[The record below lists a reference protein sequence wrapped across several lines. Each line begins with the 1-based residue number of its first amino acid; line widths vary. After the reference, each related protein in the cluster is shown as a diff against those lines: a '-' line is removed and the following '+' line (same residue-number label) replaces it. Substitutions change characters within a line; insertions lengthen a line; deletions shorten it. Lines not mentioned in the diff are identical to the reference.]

1 MSLIS
6 KVKLPGHNTPYDI
19 GVQWDNV
26 KEKPD
31 FYPAA
36 AGIPYG
42 EVDTSSTATVFTA
55 TIPGITELKD
65 GVCMLLK
72 NGVVTSASG
81 FTINING
88 LGAKPVYSN
97 MAAATRETTI
107 FNVNYTILFIYD
119 TTRVS
124 GGCWIY
130 YRGYYA
136 DNDQVG
142 YQLRTNTYV
151 QKTLDAFNYYKILFT
166 SADGNN
172 WVPAASEKVKSS
184 TSQKTVNQRP
194 IDPFGKIVYCAIETT
209 NGFNAN
215 ADVTKTI
222 CWQQYVVT
230 LGYSFNTTGKALT
243 LTTRK
248 PVYVKCT
255 PQTNGSAIINSTTPI
270 VQNLPTTEDN
280 SIYIFLGIA
289 TSATAI
295 ELLMNHPIYQY
306 KNGAIRLYTNADI
319 PTKVSELTNDS
330 GFLTASDNFGAIRI
344 SSDAQSVPAN
354 AEQISPNNT
363 IILNKVAKTG
373 SYTDLLDR
381 PTNVS
386 AFNNDSGYI
395 TSADVATNQVQPDW
409 NATSGKSQILN
420 KPTLATVATS
430 GNYNDLSNI
439 PTDKVQ
445 IFTATATENSLL
457 GYTIFTLNCT
467 LTEFNDAF
475 NSKMVYIKYPNAQDK
490 IEIRQVQTG
499 EAFTL
504 GSYSGYQYELTPM
517 TEVDM
522 DGGITVKGQTMIF
535 LSTNQVLFPWP
546 SSKQIIWSDNA
557 ELREGVTGKL
567 NDNIVVDVNYNHTD
581 NNFTNNLKT
590 KLENLEIPTNVSAFT
605 NDANYINQTQLNTA
619 INNVNQF
626 NVQIV
631 TSLPTANIDTHT
643 IYFISNN
650 GSGQNIYDEYM
661 YLSNKWEKIGTTD
674 VDLSGYLKKTDI
686 SAWAKA
692 TTKPTYTATEVGAIT
707 SADVATY
714 QVQPNWTA
722 TSGKGQILNKP
733 TIPAA
738 PGTLNTNNTT
748 AQTVSTS
755 EALSGAIKLHKIS
768 KTGNYNDLLNKPTIP
783 IVPTKVSAF
792 TNDSGYVKWDEL
804 WVYMES

>member
-295 ELLMNHPIYQY
+295 ELLMNHPVYQY

-605 NDANYINQTQLNTA
+605 ND
-619 INNVNQF
+619 
-626 NVQIV
+626 
-631 TSLPTANIDTHT
+631 
-643 IYFISNN
+643 
-650 GSGQNIYDEYM
+650 
-661 YLSNKWEKIGTTD
+661 
-674 VDLSGYLKKTDI
+674 
-686 SAWAKA
+686 
-692 TTKPTYTATEVGAIT
+692 
-707 SADVATY
+707 
-714 QVQPNWTA
+714 
-722 TSGKGQILNKP
+722 
-733 TIPAA
+733 
-738 PGTLNTNNTT
+738 
-748 AQTVSTS
+748 
-755 EALSGAIKLHKIS
+755 
-768 KTGNYNDLLNKPTIP
+768 
-783 IVPTKVSAF
+783 
-792 TNDSGYVKWDEL
+792 SGYVKWDEL

>member
-88 LGAKPVYSN
+88 LGAKPSYNN
-97 MAAATRETTI
+97 MTTGNDITPTYPTRDTTV
-107 FNVNYTILFIYD
+107 FNINYTMLFIYSE
-119 TTRVS
+119 TIVS
-124 GGCWIY
+124 GGAWIC
-130 YRGYYA
+130 YRGY
-136 DNDQVG
+136 DTNTIG

-151 QKTLDAFNYYKILFT
+151 QKTLDAFSYNKILFT
-166 SADGNN
+166 SANGNN

-295 ELLMNHPIYQY
+295 ELLMNHPVYQY

-330 GFLTASDNFGAIRI
+330 GFLTATDNFGAIRI

-363 IILNKVAKTG
+363 IILNKIAKTG
-373 SYTDLLDR
+373 SYTDL
-381 PTNVS
+381 
-386 AFNNDSGYI
+386 FN
-395 TSADVATNQVQPDW
+395 
-409 NATSGKSQILN
+409 
-420 KPTLATVATS
+420 
-430 GNYNDLSNI
+430 
-439 PTDKVQ
+439 
-445 IFTATATENSLL
+445 
-457 GYTIFTLNCT
+457 
-467 LTEFNDAF
+467 
-475 NSKMVYIKYPNAQDK
+475 
-490 IEIRQVQTG
+490 R
-499 EAFTL
+499 
-504 GSYSGYQYELTPM
+504 
-517 TEVDM
+517 
-522 DGGITVKGQTMIF
+522 
-535 LSTNQVLFPWP
+535 
-546 SSKQIIWSDNA
+546 
-557 ELREGVTGKL
+557 
-567 NDNIVVDVNYNHTD
+567 
-581 NNFTNNLKT
+581 
-590 KLENLEIPTNVSAFT
+590 PTNVSAFT

-619 INNVNQF
+619 ISNVNQF

-643 IYFISNN
+643 IYFISNS

-661 YLSNKWEKIGTTD
+661 YLNNKWEKIGTTD

-686 SAWAKA
+686 AAWAKA
-692 TTKPTYTATEVGAIT
+692 TTKPTYNATEVGAIPSTAPAAAIT
-707 SADVATY
+707 SANISNWNDKVELLIGATTAITPSQAATAFDAGKRVILTHTGTPTARSGDTQAQAATSLLSNITIQIEITGHYATFIFGSIQIKYNNLFLVCELEGYTNVNTWQFYLGSLGTANADSLENLSQLNNDIGYITSANVATY
-714 QVQPNWTA
+714 QVQPDWNA
-722 TSGKGQILNKP
+722 TNGKGQILNKP

-783 IVPTKVSAF
+783 TVPTKVSAF